1 MTHTIRKWRI
11 GDVPL
16 CPSLLWKEV
25 DVELGRV
32 FRGKDFNL
40 ERRGLV
46 RDPTQMG
53 RWKPVRNKGLP
64 ARRHEHRTPHF
75 QNAVMK
81 RSPALGRCLKE
92 ERNLTLSLSL
102 SLTLLGDSRT
112 SATDREAG
120 PIGRHDPSKRHC
132 GGCF

>member
-64 ARRHEHRTPHF
+64 ARRHEHDQLLSSVRIDTP
-75 QNAVMK
+75 
-81 RSPALGRCLKE
+81 
-92 ERNLTLSLSL
+92 
-102 SLTLLGDSRT
+102 
-112 SATDREAG
+112 ATAG
-120 PIGRHDPSKRHC
+120 PPACPRPLPLPRA
-132 GGCF
+132 